1 MGDGARSDRLPDV
14 VTHIYDPERG
24 AFRNLCS
31 LPDDEA
37 GSILAAIAASG
48 RRAIKPNYLSRRRA
62 TEAWLLSERTRKLG
76 PSRLSHPIYFFLGD
90 FRDGADPSR
99 PASIALPL
107 AAFPAEMVTFT
118 YPDSMTSFLL
128 GSRNDLAGERQPH
141 HGEVFTLDEITRI
154 VATIGLPDSDRQ
166 RDPARQYDRY
176 IEMQLWDEQ
185 PLASLNQLVDQFKF
199 RS

>member
-1 MGDGARSDRLPDV
+1 MGDGAHSDRLPDV

-24 AFRNLCS
+24 AFRNLCG

-90 FRDGADPSR
+90 FGDGADPSR
-99 PASIALPL
+99 PASIVLPL
-107 AAFPAEMVTFT
+107 AAFSEEMVTFT
-118 YPDSMTSFLL
+118 YPDSMASFPL
-128 GSRNDLAGERQPH
+128 GFRDDLAVDRQPY
-141 HGEVFTLDEITRI
+141 HGEVFTLREIERV
-154 VATIGLPDSDRQ
+154 VAAVGLPGNRWRSDRT
-166 RDPARQYDRY
+166 RRYDRF
-176 IEMQLWDEQ
+176 IEMQLWDGELLRTIEPTGQ
-185 PLASLNQLVDQFKF
+185 PV
-199 RS
+199 